1 MLLEEIWNWL
11 IGEWFVNLFD
21 RLVAE
26 ALSGQE
32 YLAPLQ
38 IVVEKELLHH
48 DILREMSTAGLLKEL
63 TFIGGT
69 CLRACYGSN
78 RLSEDLDFTGGLHF
92 TKDGLKDLAAV
103 LTERLKVKYDL
114 VIEVSEPIKETGNVD
129 TWKLKV
135 TTRPQQ
141 PNLPWQRIHIDV
153 CAVPSYDRQPMILR
167 NHYGVDMGTSGLI
180 IQAQSMEEI
189 LADKM
194 VAFALRPNRIKNR
207 DVWDIGWLKQQNVKL
222 PLHLIWL
229 KIADRHWA
237 LQDFR
242 DALTQRMKLLREDS
256 GVYHDFIH
264 EMERFL
270 PPKVVTE
277 TVKKDGFWTFL
288 TALIDREASAILTNN
303 ENQGADDVFRM

>member
-1 MLLEEIWNWL
+1 M
-11 IGEWFVNLFD
+11 NLFD

-48 DILREMSTAGLLKEL
+48 DILREMSAAGLLKEL

-78 RLSEDLDFTGGLHF
+78 RLSEDLYFTGGLHF

-103 LTERLKVKYDL
+103 LIERLKSKYDL
-114 VIEVSEPIKETGNVD
+114 VVEVSEPIKDTGNVD

-135 TTRPQQ
+135 TTRPEQL
-141 PNLPWQRIHIDV
+141 NLPWQQIHIDV

-180 IQAQSMEEI
+180 IQAQSKEEI
-189 LADKM
+189 LADKL
-194 VAFALRPNRIKNR
+194 VAFALWPNRIKNR
-207 DVWDIGWLKQQNVKL
+207 DIWDIGWLKQQNVKL
-222 PLHLIWL
+222 PLQLIWL
-229 KIADRHWA
+229 KIADRHWVP
-237 LQDFR
+237 QDFR
-242 DALTQRMKLLREDS
+242 DALTQRVKLLREDS
-256 GVYHDFIH
+256 GIYQNFIY

-270 PPKVVTE
+270 PSGVVAE
-277 TVKKDGFWTFL
+277 TIKKDGFWTYL
-288 TALIDREASAILTNN
+288 TGLVDREATAILDMEET
-303 ENQGADDVFRM
+303 QMADNAFTM

>member
-1 MLLEEIWNWL
+1 M
-11 IGEWFVNLFD
+11 IGEWSVNLFD

-78 RLSEDLDFTGGLHF
+78 RLSEYLDFTGGLHF
-92 TKDGLKDLAAV
+92 TKDGLKDLASV
-103 LTERLKVKYDL
+103 LTERLRIKYDL
-114 VIEVSEPIKETGNVD
+114 VVEVSEPVKETGNVD

-141 PNLPWQRIHIDV
+141 PDLPWQRIHIDV

-180 IQAQSMEEI
+180 IQAQSREEI
-189 LADKM
+189 LADKL

-237 LQDFR
+237 LKDFR
-242 DALTQRMKLLREDS
+242 DALTQRVKLLREDS

-270 PPKVVTE
+270 PPGVVSE
-277 TVKKDGFWTFL
+277 TVKKDGFWTYL
-288 TALIDREASAILTNN
+288 TTLVDREASAILNK
-303 ENQGADDVFRM
+303 EEMQGADNAFTM

>member
-1 MLLEEIWNWL
+1 
-11 IGEWFVNLFD
+11 VNLFD

-26 ALSGQE
+26 AVSGQE

-38 IVVEKELLHH
+38 GVVEKELLHH

-92 TKDGLKDLAAV
+92 TRDDLNDLASV
-103 LTERLKVKYDL
+103 LKQRLRIKYDL
-114 VIEVSEPIKETGNVD
+114 VVEVSEPLKETGNVD

-135 TTRPQQ
+135 TTRPEQ

-153 CAVPSYDRQPMILR
+153 CAVPSYDRHPMMLR

-189 LADKM
+189 LADKL
-194 VAFALRPNRIKNR
+194 VAFELRSNRIKNR
-207 DVWDIGWLKQQNVKL
+207 DVWDIGWLKQQNVTL
-222 PLHLIWL
+222 PLNLIWL
-229 KIADRHWA
+229 KIADRHWTPK
-237 LQDFR
+237 DFR
-242 DALTQRMKLLREDS
+242 AALTQRVQLLREDA
-256 GVYHDFIH
+256 GTYRDFIR
-264 EMERFL
+264 ELERFL
-270 PPKVVTE
+270 PPRVVSE
-277 TVKKDGFWTFL
+277 TVKKDGFWAYL
-288 TALIDREASAILTNN
+288 TGLVAREASVILN
-303 ENQGADDVFRM
+303 EDDAQGRGNVFTM